1 MRHGQ
6 GRGRRLLRRGGKA
19 KERGREHHC
28 KENNQKDEEGRGHN
42 WLQRRTGERA
52 HRGTSTWDRQR
63 PQKTNGQRK
72 GRSRS
77 LSQWLKSRGTRHNTA
92 SRRDFQCKRWVAGV
106 ARSGKRGQKWGTR
119 CSYSL

>member
-6 GRGRRLLRRGGKA
+6 RRWLRLLRCGGKA
-19 KERGREHHC
+19 KEHSGENHR
-28 KENNQKDEEGRGHN
+28 KENKQKDEEGGGHN
-42 WLQRRTGERA
+42 GLQRRTGERA
-52 HRGTSTWDRQR
+52 HRDTSTWDRQR

-92 SRRDFQCKRWVAGV
+92 SRRDFQCKR
-106 ARSGKRGQKWGTR
+106 
-119 CSYSL
+119 